1 MTYPNI
7 YYAKIILFGEYGV
20 IFDSMALTIPFV
32 HFHGELSFSNGYG
45 YTDLDFAQSSNQQL
59 KEYANNLVE
68 LREKGRL
75 KIEFDV
81 DSLIKDIEKGL
92 YFESSIPQSYGLGS
106 SGALVAAMYCK
117 YGINTIPSSRTI
129 SPDDKVKLKN
139 DLSELESYFHGKSS
153 GIDPLNAYI
162 KYPLLLKSKTEIEA
176 VTIPRRKDKG
186 NGAIFLVNTGGP
198 GKTEPLVHLFMDK
211 CKIEKYNKMI
221 MDEFI
226 PQNNNCITSLL
237 AGHLE
242 KFFDH
247 LEKFSDLQLR
257 FMNPM
262 IPYHFQE
269 HWKHGLETNDFSLK
283 LCGSGGGGYLLGFTK
298 DFDKARTYFK
308 GKDIQLI
315 SVYRSLKQN

>member
-1 MTYPNI
+1 MTHPNI

-20 IFDSMALTIPFV
+20 IFNSMALTIPFV

-59 KEYANNLVE
+59 KEYSNNLLE
-68 LREKGRL
+68 LKGKGKL
-75 KIEFDV
+75 KIDFDV
-81 DSLIKDIEKGL
+81 DSLRKDIGKGL

-117 YGINTIPSSRTI
+117 YGKNTIPSSRTI
-129 SPDDKVKLKN
+129 SSEDKVKLKN
-139 DLSELESYFHGKSS
+139 ELSELESYFHGKSS

-162 KYPLLLKSKTEIEA
+162 KYPLLLKSKTEIET

-221 MDEFI
+221 MEEFI
-226 PQNNNCITSLL
+226 PLNNKCITSLL
-237 AGHLE
+237 AGRLE
-242 KFFDH
+242 EFFDH
-247 LEKFSDLQLR
+247 LENFSDLQLN

-269 HWKHGLETNDFSLK
+269 HWKHGLDTKDFSLK

-298 DFDKARTYFK
+298 DFDKARAYFK
-308 GKDIQLI
+308 AKDIQLI

>member
-1 MTYPNI
+1 MTHPNI

-20 IFDSMALTIPFV
+20 IFNSMALTLPFV

-45 YTDLDFAQSSNQQL
+45 YTDLDFAQSSNQRL
-59 KEYANNLVE
+59 KEYSSNLLE
-68 LREKGRL
+68 RKEKGKL
-75 KIEFDV
+75 KIDFDV
-81 DSLIKDIEKGL
+81 DYLRKDIEKGL

-106 SGALVAAMYCK
+106 SGALVAALYCK
-117 YGINTIPSSRTI
+117 YGKNTIPSSRTI
-129 SPDDKVKLKN
+129 SFEDKIKLKN

-162 KYPLLLKSKTEIEA
+162 KYPLLLKSKTEIET

-211 CKIEKYNKMI
+211 CKIEKYNRMI
-221 MDEFI
+221 MEEFI
-226 PQNNNCITSLL
+226 PLNNKCITSLL

-247 LEKFSDLQLR
+247 LEKFSDLQLN

-269 HWKHGLETNDFSLK
+269 HWKYGLESKDFSLK

-298 DFDKARTYFK
+298 DFDKARAYFK
-308 GKDIQLI
+308 AKDIQLI
-315 SVYRSLKQN
+315 SVYRSLQQS

>member
-1 MTYPNI
+1 MTHPNI

-32 HFHGELSFSNGYG
+32 HFHGELSFSNGHG
-45 YTDLDFAQSSNQQL
+45 YTDLDFAQNSNQQL
-59 KEYANNLVE
+59 KGYANNLKE
-68 LREKGRL
+68 LREKGKL
-75 KIEFDV
+75 DIGFDL
-81 DSLIKDIEKGL
+81 DTLEKDIEKGL

-117 YGINTIPSSRTI
+117 YGNDPIKSSRNV
-129 SPDDKVKLKN
+129 SPENMLKLKN
-139 DLSELESYFHGKSS
+139 DLSQLESYFHGKSS

-162 KYPLLLKSKTEIEA
+162 KFPLLIKSKTEIET

-198 GKTEPLVHLFMDK
+198 GKTEPLVHLFIDK

-221 MDEFI
+221 MGEFI
-226 PQNNNCITSLL
+226 PMNNKCITSLL
-237 AGHLE
+237 TGRLEQFFNHLE
-242 KFFDH
+242 A
-247 LEKFSDLQLR
+247 FSDLQLR
-257 FMNPM
+257 YMNPM

-269 HWKHGLETNDFSLK
+269 HWKHGLETKDFSLK

-298 DFDKARTYFK
+298 DFDKARAYFK
-308 GKDIQLI
+308 NKGIQLI